1 MTKKHYECS
10 DKQMVF
16 TILQMAFDF
25 QMINGRLEPEDLES
39 GKAEWKDRGFYSL
52 LSLEED
58 TTLEGKVLI
67 SDDGDFADYR
77 IAIETAPYVNGM
89 HDSRSPVNV
98 ICASDVGFYTT
109 QFTNTE
115 FGCIV
120 NYLKKKHAAGKLCLA
135 AYEKEEEE
143 NEEEN

>member
-10 DKQMVF
+10 DKQMIF

-25 QMINGRLEPEDLES
+25 QMINGRLEPEDLEN
-39 GKAEWKDRGFYSL
+39 GKEAWKDKGFYNL
-52 LSLEED
+52 LGLEED
-58 TTLEGKVLI
+58 TTLEGSVLI
-67 SDDGDFADYR
+67 SDDGDMADYR
-77 IAIETAPYVNGM
+77 IVIERAPYSNGM
-89 HDSRSPVNV
+89 SDSRSNVNV

-120 NYLKKKHAAGKLCLA
+120 NYLKKKHVAKKLCLA
-135 AYEKEEEE
+135 EYEKDEEV
-143 NEEEN
+143 NEGDK

>member
-10 DKQMVF
+10 DKQMIF

-25 QMINGRLEPEDLES
+25 QMINGRLEPEDLEN
-39 GKAEWKDRGFYSL
+39 GKAAWKDKGFYSL

-58 TTLEGKVLI
+58 TTLEGKALI

-77 IAIETAPYVNGM
+77 IAIERSQYSSGM
-89 HDSRSPVNV
+89 SDSRSPVNV
-98 ICASDVGFYTT
+98 ICASDVGFYSA

-115 FGCIV
+115 IGCIV
-120 NYLKKKHAAGKLCLA
+120 NYLKKKHTAKKLCLA
-135 AYEKEEEE
+135 EYENDEEI
-143 NEEEN
+143 NEEDK